1 MKLRSTRAAILGV
14 VALTAFARSTPGQKI
29 VERPSSPAGN
39 IFEAAGVVSQLGCRA
54 REIDMQIAAAGSTV
68 RLHAHAGDFR
78 VVMASRPANFRIC
91 TSLKG
96 LHAEV
101 QYTPEE
107 SNIQRGTLLW
117 LRVESP
123 DERAYDPRP
132 ASATSKPGA
141 PMENLGSKGD
151 PTETQTAEGKV
162 TDVVCTGNEMKVTIA
177 SGNTPLTL
185 YARDYK
191 RVVYDDDAAFETHD
205 YEPCTNLKGHR
216 ATITYVVVLDKP
228 YAGIIQS
235 VEVGQQDGR

>member
-1 MKLRSTRAAILGV
+1 MNLRSTRAAILGV
-14 VALTAFARSTPGQKI
+14 VALMTFARATPGQKI

-39 IFEAAGVVSQLGCRA
+39 IFEAAGVVSQLSCRA
-54 REIDMQIAAAGSTV
+54 REVEIQVKAAASTV
-68 RLHAHAGDFR
+68 RLLGHLGGFK

-107 SNIQRGTLLW
+107 SNIQKGTLLW

-141 PMENLGSKGD
+141 PMENLGSRGD
-151 PTETQTAEGKV
+151 PTETQTAEGNV
-162 TDVVCTGNEMKVTIA
+162 TEVVCTGNEMKVTIA

-205 YEPCTNLKGHR
+205 YDPCANLKGHR
-216 ATITYVVVLDKP
+216 ASITYVVVQDKP
-228 YAGIIQS
+228 YSGIIQS
-235 VEVGQQDGR
+235 IEVGQLAGR

>member
-1 MKLRSTRAAILGV
+1 MNLRSTRAAILGV

-54 REIDMQIAAAGSTV
+54 REVDMQIAAAGSTV
-68 RLHAHAGDFR
+68 RLHAQAGNFR

-107 SNIQRGTLLW
+107 SNIQKGTLLW

-132 ASATSKPGA
+132 ASPASKPGE
-141 PMENLGSKGD
+141 PLENLGSKGD

-191 RVVYDDDAAFETHD
+191 RVVYDDDAAFETRD
-205 YEPCTNLKGHR
+205 YEPCANLKGHR
-216 ATITYVVVLDKP
+216 ASITYVVVLDKP
-228 YAGIIQS
+228 YSGIIQS
-235 VEVGQQDGR
+235 VEVGQLVDR